1 MVTWQALQKRVGLGV
16 GPTASRWSTYPGED
30 LTPAK
35 IVQYRKEAH
44 AGYPWRW
51 ADLCEQ
57 VIERNGHI
65 RSCMHFRRAW
75 AMSDV
80 VTWRIDPSRDFEGD
94 RAAAFVAAWQTAVLN
109 QPSLRHI
116 WADIIY
122 QLLSASAY
130 GYSAAE
136 IFWDWRTIPFTL
148 AGVRYEVRSWVP
160 VYMEF
165 VHQKSFRF
173 DLDDDT
179 PGFYSADSSM
189 LRWAKGKIL
198 FHRCLGDGITER
210 RGWMTAGAWIELGL
224 QQGWA
229 DLLIFM
235 HLYGLPQIG
244 VKTEKEFL
252 DPGEERTILDEAL
265 DNWGEGEVPVFL
277 NEHSIEQLGRVE
289 GGSDTIHPKVI
300 QMAKEDLSI
309 LITGSILA
317 QTQGNGTGSYGATSE
332 HAITAHIYRVPDGTQ
347 LGNAI
352 SSGMLDPMLLF
363 NRDALCAAGGFA
375 PWEIYNR
382 NGVFGWKAN
391 GPAPTVSEVIGQV
404 KDLSGVSFPLS
415 KREVGQRTGWTVA
428 EGDDIL
434 GAKPVIMPAGSAAVG
449 GAIAAAGALA
459 PPKQPEPAEGTA
471 P

>member
-1 MVTWQALQKRVGLGV
+1 MQKRIALGV
-16 GPTASRWSTYPGED
+16 GPTPARWSTYPGDD
-30 LTPAK
+30 LTPEK
-35 IVQYRKEAH
+35 IMRYRREAH

-80 VTWRIDPSRDFEGD
+80 VTWRIDPPQDFETD
-94 RAAAFVAAWQTAVLN
+94 LPAQFVAAWQTAVLN

-116 WADIIY
+116 WADVIY

-136 IFWDWRTIPFTL
+136 VFWDWRTIPFKL
-148 AGVRYEVRSWVP
+148 HGREYEVLSWVP
-160 VYMEF
+160 VHLEF

-179 PGFYSADSSM
+179 PGLYSADASM
-189 LRWAKGKIL
+189 LRWPKGKML

-210 RGWMTAGAWIELGL
+210 RGWMTAGAWIELGV

-235 HLYGLPQIG
+235 HLFGIPQLA

-252 DPGEERTILDEAL
+252 DPGEERDILDQAL

-277 NEHSIEQLGRVE
+277 NEHSIEPIGRVE
-289 GGSDTIHPKVI
+289 ANGETIHPRVI

-317 QTQGNGTGSYGATSE
+317 QTQGNGTGSYGATTE

-347 LGNAI
+347 LGNSI
-352 SSGMLDPMLLF
+352 SERLLDPMLLF
-363 NRDALCAAGGFA
+363 NRDALCIAGGFA
-375 PWEIYNR
+375 PWQLVNR

-391 GPAPTVSEVIGQV
+391 GPAPTVSEIISEV
-404 KDLSGVSFPLS
+404 KELAAVSFPLS
-415 KREVGQRTGWTVA
+415 KREVGQRTGWSVA
-428 EGDDIL
+428 TGDDVL
-434 GAKPVIMPAGSAAVG
+434 GAKPVVLPAGAAAVG
-449 GAIAAAGALA
+449 GALAAAGALA
-459 PPKQPEPAEGTA
+459 PPKETPDEPSPPPA